1 MHRSFHS
8 VAFFPIYLFYNRME
22 ILQFRMVDTR
32 NDYYAQ
38 RGRHKKQEAELID
51 EQEKLT
57 MTEHS
62 LPRRHMH
69 GSMETGETHQKRSP
83 KDTGWATTIRT
94 LKS

>member
-1 MHRSFHS
+1 
-8 VAFFPIYLFYNRME
+8 ME

-32 NDYYAQ
+32 NDYCAQ

-57 MTEHS
+57 MTDHS

-69 GSMETGETHQKRSP
+69 GSMETG
-83 KDTGWATTIRT
+83 GNTIRREVRKT
-94 LKS
+94 QAGQQQSERLSRDWQLTIVIAVI